1 MYKTTKRQKSYES
14 FCIYQITFQSKKHPL
29 RVPVFSGIIEKGIP
43 DVLRQPGRNRKAES
57 KRGSGVRENPATGE
71 EQNRGREK
79 GEDGET
85 QSSARETQRGKLVG
99 NC

>member
-1 MYKTTKRQKSYES
+1 MYKATKRQKSYES
-14 FCIYQITFQSKKHPL
+14 FCIHQITFQSMKHPL

-43 DVLRQPGRNRKAES
+43 DVLRQPGRTTKAES
-57 KRGSGVRENPATGE
+57 KRGSRVRENPATGE

-85 QSSARETQRGKLVG
+85 ESCARDTKGSKLA
-99 NC
+99 